1 MLLSD
6 MNINYLIG
14 IAAFLVLVFIMSR
27 KGGEPPI
34 LKLVRQTARW
44 ATAAQQDQSP
54 LVALLHANYAAGYL
68 WALKDIASDTEINKV
83 AGINLKQFEEHI
95 VNVQDMTTKNVL
107 KACPEFAGEV
117 DLYLSTIAGEGI

>member
-1 MLLSD
+1 

-14 IAAFLVLVFIMSR
+14 LAGILVLVFIMSR
-27 KGGEPPI
+27 KAGDPPI

-68 WALKDIASDTEINKV
+68 WALKDIATDTEINKV

-95 VNVQDMTTKNVL
+95 VNVQDMTTKKVL
-107 KACPEFAGEV
+107 KACPSFAGEV

>member
-1 MLLSD
+1 
-6 MNINYLIG
+6 MNINYVIG
-14 IAAFLVLVFIMSR
+14 LAGLLVLVFIMSR
-27 KGGEPPI
+27 KQGEQPI
-34 LKLVRQTARW
+34 SKLVRQTARW

-68 WALKDIASDTEINKV
+68 WALKDIATETEINKV

-95 VNVQDMTTKNVL
+95 VNVQDMTTKKVL
-107 KACPEFAGEV
+107 KACPSFAGEV